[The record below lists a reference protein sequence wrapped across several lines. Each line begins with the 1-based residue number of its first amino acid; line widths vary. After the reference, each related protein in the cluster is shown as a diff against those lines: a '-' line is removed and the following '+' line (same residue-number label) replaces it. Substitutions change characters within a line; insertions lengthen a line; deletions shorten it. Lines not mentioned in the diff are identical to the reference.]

1 MNGCFTFALTVLT
14 LRFCFYRAILC
25 KFLVFLASAI
35 RLHRKST
42 STRVSRYLCFQFT
55 SKILCVAVSKKF
67 TGIRKYFAKDV
78 RGNRFNVECK
88 LCQFYNFINNKIF
101 KISQKMARLVEKFLI
116 SNKFK

>member
-25 KFLVFLASAI
+25 KFLVFLYDTLAQKI
-35 RLHRKST
+35 DST
-42 STRVSRYLCFQFT
+42 SSARITVPLVFT

-67 TGIRKYFAKDV
+67 TGIRKYFADDE
-78 RGNRFNVECK
+78 RGKRCK
-88 LCQFYNFINNKIF
+88 RIF
-101 KISQKMARLVEKFLI
+101 KISQKMARLIEKFLI